1 MASLGYNPISNWLE
15 SVGLMRKNEPEMR
28 PFRIPTEQGIKAGM
42 SVIERDGPNGP
53 YLQVLYD
60 SSMQQLIADNLPAIL
75 ALRDNSKA

>member
-1 MASLGYNPISNWLE
+1 
-15 SVGLMRKNEPEMR
+15 
-28 PFRIPTEQGIKAGM
+28 M
-42 SVIERDGPNGP
+42 SVIERDGPNGS

>member
-1 MASLGYNPISNWLE
+1 MRQ
-15 SVGLMRKNEPEMR
+15 SVGLWYLSQKRG
-28 PFRIPTEQGIKAGM
+28 Q
-42 SVIERDGPNGP
+42 NGS